1 MLDLRM
7 IRQDPERIRQAL
19 QNRGEEAPLDEL
31 LAMDERRRSIL
42 VEVEQLKAKRNSV
55 SEEIARLKREKQDAQ
70 SLVEEMRLVSQQIKE
85 MDAEVRD
92 VEAALEDLLLR
103 IPNIPHESVHVGT
116 SEADNKEIRR
126 WGEPR
131 AFDFEPQPHWDLG
144 VNLDILDFERAAKIT
159 GSR

>member
-126 WGEPR
+126 WGEQARSILSRTASLGFGCESPI
-131 AFDFEPQPHWDLG
+131 FSILNEPL
-144 VNLDILDFERAAKIT
+144 R
-159 GSR
+159 